1 MNLKKITLF
10 AIIAK
15 KVMLVTILAI
25 SGYVG
30 ANAQNIEIKGAFV
43 RPTTSKSTAA
53 YMDIVN
59 TGTKDDILTE
69 VVILDRK
76 AIIETHKTVIEDGI
90 AQMVPVNK
98 LMIPAGQTV
107 HLAPKGIHI
116 MIMGLEAPIK
126 NGDTVSLEFHFQ
138 EAGKMQ
144 IQLPVRKK

>member
-1 MNLKKITLF
+1 MNLKKYILI
-10 AIIAK
+10 AIFM
-15 KVMLVTILAI
+15 V
-25 SGYVG
+25 SGYAHSHVHLNG
-30 ANAQNIEIKGAFV
+30 IEIREAFV

-53 YMDIVN
+53 YMDIIN
-59 TGTKDDILTE
+59 TGKKDDILTH
-69 VVILDRK
+69 VTILDRK

-126 NGDTVSLEFHFQ
+126 DGETVSLELHFQ
-138 EAGKMQ
+138 EAGK
-144 IQLPVRKK
+144 IPLVLPVRKHK